1 MSNFKFQVKKI
12 SKLEKSK
19 TIVVDGFLLDGKV
32 LTSSSAILSSD
43 EKNTPIVIKGV
54 ALGQS
59 TTKESNNISF
69 VIDLTKSKSA
79 VELIKEGDF
88 LIGN

>member
-59 TTKESNNISF
+59 TTKESNNISL

>member
-1 MSNFKFQVKKI
+1 MNNFKFQVEKI

-19 TIVVDGFLLDGKV
+19 TIIIDGFLLDGKV
-32 LTSSSAILSSD
+32 LTGSSATLSSD

-59 TTKESNNISF
+59 PTKESNNISLI
-69 VIDLTKSKSA
+69 IDLTKSKSA
-79 VELIKEGDF
+79 VELMKEGDF